1 MIVANFATINL
12 SLVLINGKV
21 VDYGS
26 TLSGNNV
33 KNFDTIIAVVDKV
46 VEC

>member
-1 MIVANFATINL
+1 MIEANFDSMDLN
-12 SLVLINGKV
+12 LVLINGKV